1 MPRQCRGYSIK
12 ALERE
17 SGSPYWLVTGTRSGK
32 QERVEFSSR
41 EEALA
46 FLEKRNSQ
54 LRGRPVEQ
62 APVVTRLS
70 SNEVKDAEL
79 ARAMLS
85 EFEPTTR
92 LTRAVEYFRAMSP
105 VVSEAEAPAAAAA
118 MAEVRD
124 KFEDATWTD
133 VCRFY
138 SVHCKRERSKMTLVA
153 AIEGYL
159 KDVYRRF
166 ENDELSSWQKDSIG
180 YAMQRLEF
188 YFTKDGTDP
197 GFLLADITTGAL
209 NEYLTIVLRARIRK
223 RKSGKKSQD
232 KRTSEDSYSNKS
244 WNNNRGYL
252 TAFFRFCQKWA
263 WIVENPATELE
274 NHRRRSLRRSQNPEI
289 LRATE
294 AAALM
299 KYVEEHHEARL
310 VPFVALALFAGIRPT
325 WPDGEISRITVE
337 KDFIWEANVIRL
349 AGADTKT
356 GRPREVAISDNLR
369 AWLTAYPIKDFP
381 IIPPN
386 FRKLYLALRKR
397 FDLGYDVLRHTYCSM
412 LVGVDNSVA
421 KAALQAGNSEAVL
434 WANYLHLVQREEAAE
449 FWKIMPQSSAA
460 ARGMRVPRPKP
471 QSRPRAV
478 EDYSRM
484 AELVKNRVRA
494 LKRAGGPAS
503 ITTVWD
509 RIKVLHAKE
518 VSGEEAGDASSGSNP
533 STPNNAT
540 SR

>member
-1 MPRQCRGYSIK
+1 
-12 ALERE
+12 
-17 SGSPYWLVTGTRSGK
+17 LVTGTRTGK

-105 VVSEAEAPAAAAA
+105 VVSESEAAAAAAA
-118 MAEVRD
+118 MTEVRD
-124 KFEDATWTD
+124 KFGDAKWTD

-138 SVHCKRERSKMTLVA
+138 SIHYKPERSKKALVE
-153 AIEGYL
+153 AIEVYL

-166 ENDELSSWQKDSIG
+166 ENDGLSSWQRDSIG

-188 YFTKDGTDP
+188 YFTKDGADP
-197 GFLLADITTGAL
+197 GFLLSDITTGAL

-223 RKSGKKSQD
+223 RTAGKKSQE

-252 TAFFRFCQKWA
+252 TAFFRFCQKRG

-274 NHRRRSLRRSQNPEI
+274 NHRRRALRKSQNPEI

-299 KYVEEHHEARL
+299 QYVEEHHEARL

-325 WPDGEISRITVE
+325 WPDGEIARIETE
-337 KDFIWEANVIRL
+337 DFIWEANVIRL
-349 AGADTKT
+349 EGVDTKT

-434 WANYLHLVQREEAAE
+434 WASYLHLVQREEAAE
-449 FWKIMPQSSAA
+449 FWKIMPRSSAA
-460 ARGMRVPRPKP
+460 ARGMLVPRPRP

-484 AELVKNRVRA
+484 AELVKKRVRE
-494 LKRAGGPAS
+494 LKRAGGPVS

-518 VSGEEAGDASSGSNP
+518 VSGEGAGDASSGSRP
-533 STPNNAT
+533 STPNYAT

>member
-54 LRGRPVEQ
+54 LRGRPVEH

-79 ARAMLS
+79 ARAMLG
-85 EFEPTTR
+85 EFAPAAP
-92 LTRAVEYFRAMSP
+92 LTRAVEYFRALSP
-105 VVSEAEAPAAAAA
+105 VMSESEAPAAATA
-118 MAEVRD
+118 MNEVRD
-124 KFEDATWTD
+124 KFPETTWTD

-138 SVHCKRERSKMTLVA
+138 SIHYRPTRSRVTLVH
-153 AIEGYL
+153 AIERYL
-159 KDVYRRF
+159 KDVYRRS
-166 ENDELSSWQKDSIG
+166 ESGSLSSWQRDSIG
-180 YAMQRLEF
+180 FAMQRLELH
-188 YFTKDGTDP
+188 FTKDATEP
-197 GFLLADITTGAL
+197 GFLLSDITTGSL

-223 RKSGKKSQD
+223 RTDESKNQD

-252 TAFFRFCQKWA
+252 TAFFRFCQKFG
-263 WIVENPATELE
+263 WIAENPATELE
-274 NHRRRSLRRSQNPEI
+274 NHRRKALRRSQNPEI

-294 AAALM
+294 AAELM
-299 KYVEEHHEARL
+299 RYVEEQHEARL

-325 WPDGEISRITVE
+325 WPDGEISRLRE
-337 KDFIWEANVIRL
+337 ESFIWEAKIIRL
-349 AGADTKT
+349 AGVDTKT
-356 GRPREVAISDNLR
+356 GKPREVAISDNLL

-421 KAALQAGNSEAVL
+421 KAALQAGNSESVL
-434 WANYLHLVQREEAAE
+434 WA
-449 FWKIMPQSSAA
+449 S
-460 ARGMRVPRPKP
+460 
-471 QSRPRAV
+471 
-478 EDYSRM
+478 
-484 AELVKNRVRA
+484 
-494 LKRAGGPAS
+494 
-503 ITTVWD
+503 
-509 RIKVLHAKE
+509 
-518 VSGEEAGDASSGSNP
+518 
-533 STPNNAT
+533 
-540 SR
+540 